1 MRFRPNLVVAGGM
14 PFEEDGWTEIAT
26 GSAAFKVTTCG
37 NRVAWLCSS
46 HIAWEVH

>member
-26 GSAAFKVTTCG
+26 GSAVFKVTLAIG
-37 NRVAWLCSS
+37 WLGF
-46 HIAWEVH
+46 AQVT